1 MRSLPRP
8 RPLPLAAAVLAL
20 AAVPA
25 VPAVAVGAPADH
37 RPDHRPDGERPAA
50 APTLL
55 ARATLSATLYLP
67 GPPSGAALGSAPIN
81 GVTPPFP
88 GQPIPGFSG
97 VLATRGGDVLGLADN
112 GFGSKAN
119 SADYLLQLDRVRPRW
134 RTRAGGE
141 GSVRV
146 IAPIRLSDPARRVPF
161 PIVREGRQLT
171 GADFDIESLQPGR
184 AGSFWIG
191 DEFGPYLLQVD
202 GRGRLLRAPI
212 PLPGVRSPQSAEVAA
227 GAPATLPA
235 SGGFEAMAALPGGRT
250 LLPITEKALTGDGD
264 QQRRLIHEFDVR
276 RARYTGRTWSYRTEL
291 PTTLVAD
298 AQALDRQRL
307 LVLERDDFE
316 GAKALVKKLFVVDLR
331 RTNPDGSLVKTEVAD
346 LLRLRDPGVTVATP
360 GSFGLG
366 DPFSFALQS
375 VESVLPLGGGRVLVA
390 NDNNFPF
397 SNGRVAGRPDD
408 TELIV
413 VDVPALRER

>member
-1 MRSLPRP
+1 MRPVPRS
-8 RPLPLAAAVLAL
+8 LPLAAAALAL
-20 AAVPA
+20 LALPVAATA
-25 VPAVAVGAPADH
+25 DRGHGRSPADGPGAA
-37 RPDHRPDGERPAA
+37 RPDRGDR

-67 GPPSGAALGSAPIN
+67 GPASGAALGSAPIN

-97 VLATRGGDVLGLADN
+97 VLVERDGDVLGLADN

-119 SADYLLQLDRVRPRW
+119 SADYLLQVDRVRPRW
-134 RTRAGGE
+134 RTRFGGD

-146 IAPIRLSDPARRVPF
+146 IEPIRLSDPFRKVPF
-161 PIVREGRQLT
+161 PITRDDRQLT
-171 GADFDIESLQPGR
+171 GADFDIESIQPGR
-184 AGSFWIG
+184 RGTFWIG

-212 PLPGVRSPQSAEVAA
+212 PLPGVKSPQSAEL
-227 GAPATLPA
+227 APGESPTLPA
-235 SGGFEAMAALPGGRT
+235 SGGFEAMAELPGGRT
-250 LLPITEKALTGDGD
+250 LLPITEKALIGDGD
-264 QQRRLIHEFDVR
+264 PQRRLIHEFDVR
-276 RARYTGRTWSYRTEL
+276 TGRYSGRTWTYRTDL

-298 AQALDRQRL
+298 AQALDRHRL

-316 GAKALVKKLFVVDLR
+316 GAKALVKKLYVVDLR
-331 RTNPDGSLVKTEVAD
+331 RTAPDGSLVKTEVAD
-346 LLRLRDPGVTVATP
+346 LLRLRDPGVTAATA
-360 GSFGLG
+360 GVFGLG

-397 SNGRVAGRPDD
+397 SNGRTTGKPDD

-413 VDVPALRER
+413 VDVPGLRGR